1 MASKASKVQS
11 GDQRQG
17 SASQKRRGDRR
28 RPWTSPAAK
37 EFLELAHESLDQV
50 EQAANDADPSLDAEL
65 NGLIEEI
72 AALAARV
79 RVRLARCEAQP
90 AAPSQIARIS
100 SAKEEA
106 NEELNEEPSEG
117 AALVARQLARA
128 GAVAPEIEEV
138 LDELGVSE
146 PRKVVRRTLD

>member
-1 MASKASKVQS
+1 MATKVQT
-11 GDQRQG
+11 
-17 SASQKRRGDRR
+17 GDRR
-28 RPWTSPAAK
+28 QSYDAQVRRADRRRAWTSPEAR
-37 EFLELAHESLDQV
+37 EFLELARDSLKQV
-50 EQAANDADPSLDAEL
+50 EQAANEAAPSLDTEL
-65 NGLIEEI
+65 NGLIEEV